1 MLRIGLG
8 YDVHLLKKGRKLILG
23 GIEIS
28 YHKGLDG
35 HSDADVLLHAIMD
48 ALLGAMGEPDIG
60 HYFPS
65 SDPSLK
71 GIPSITMLE
80 KVGQI
85 VTRKGFQIQNI
96 DSILIADK
104 PELSKHYKRMKQKI
118 SATLQLSESSI
129 NIKGKRTEGL
139 GFEGRGEGMAAM
151 AIALV
156 DRDHQT

>member
-1 MLRIGLG
+1 MLRVGIG
-8 YDVHLLKKGRKLILG
+8 YDVHPLREGRKLILG
-23 GIEIS
+23 GVEIS
-28 YHKGLDG
+28 HPKGLDG

-71 GIPSITMLE
+71 GMASITMLE
-80 KVGQI
+80 RVRQI
-85 VTRKGFQIQNI
+85 VATKGCQIQNI
-96 DSILIADK
+96 DSILIADE
-104 PELSKHYKRMKQKI
+104 PQLLEHYQRMKQKI
-118 SATLQLSESSI
+118 SATLQLPGSCI
-129 NIKGKRTEGL
+129 NIKGKRAEGL

-156 DRDHQT
+156 DRDVQT